1 VFIEQGVRNGGAV
14 DGIELKFADR
24 CVPGGGELDGG
35 GVGRFL
41 ICIGGS

>member
-1 VFIEQGVRNGGAV
+1 MSDPFEGAF
-14 DGIELKFADR
+14 GKRTL
-24 CVPGGGELDGG
+24 VPGGGELDGG